1 CVRCLTL
8 PAWVYAKERL
18 LEPMRRIGPRG
29 SGRFA
34 PISWDEALDEVAERL
49 GRLAGEH
56 GASSIAFTRTSG
68 SSQLGN
74 YSRLAALIGGGGT
87 ANFYGGVDMAVH
99 MGLNNT
105 FGFKGMFGQHAN
117 EWTDRPRSKLIIVW
131 GHNPAETA
139 MPSKKFLLDARD
151 AGARLVVIDPRYS
164 ATAMHANWWVA
175 PRPGS
180 DLPLALGLL
189 HVLIAEDLIDRAFAL
204 AHSC

>member
-1 CVRCLTL
+1 APDNTSRTVQRRGAMTSTQTRERVINTVCAHNCGGRARLACTVRDGVLVKVAPAPAPDARYTGACVRCLTL

-18 LEPMRRIGPRG
+18 LEPMRRTGPRG

-87 ANFYGGVDMAVH
+87 ANFYGGVHMAVH
-99 MGLNNT
+99 MGLDNT
-105 FGFKGMFGQHAN
+105 FGFKGMFGQPAN
-117 EWTDRPRSKLIIVW
+117 ELTDR
-131 GHNPAETA
+131 
-139 MPSKKFLLDARD
+139 
-151 AGARLVVIDPRYS
+151 
-164 ATAMHANWWVA
+164 
-175 PRPGS
+175 
-180 DLPLALGLL
+180 
-189 HVLIAEDLIDRAFAL
+189 
-204 AHSC
+204 